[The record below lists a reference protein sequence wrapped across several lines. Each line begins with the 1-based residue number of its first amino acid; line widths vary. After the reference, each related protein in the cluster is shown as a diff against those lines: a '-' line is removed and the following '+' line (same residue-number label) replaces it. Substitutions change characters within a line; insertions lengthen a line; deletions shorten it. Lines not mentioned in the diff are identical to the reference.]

1 MLTPIAHTPA
11 DGCSPPH
18 LLDEHLRKVGEL
30 AASFAAPAWADWA
43 RQAGRWHDLGKYDPA
58 FQDYIRR
65 DSGYEAHLLDGQ
77 PSHPSHSLAAHSMPF
92 LRSRSLAACW
102 PT

>member
-30 AASFAAPAWADWA
+30 LAD
-43 RQAGRWHDLGKYDPA
+43 RTFMNIG
-58 FQDYIRR
+58 I
-65 DSGYEAHLLDGQ
+65 
-77 PSHPSHSLAAHSMPF
+77 
-92 LRSRSLAACW
+92 
-102 PT
+102 